1 MALTSTTVRVIIVI
15 FGLRR
20 WTFLFMSLCRSR
32 STLFGYAPWLP
43 SLATLAV
50 ELVAPFPLRT
60 MAMAIRCALAQLLP
74 SEVVPTPPG
83 PTNQNRL
90 IAEVADAAPLPR
102 FFSLCE
108 AGGQKVHRKKPAQR
122 WGGFSKAVVHHG
134 LQYVACMQELVCA
147 SVGFRW
153 MALGSPDPVGVL
165 GVVAPREKL
174 NRKLEAEQ
182 PMRVFGP

>member
-1 MALTSTTVRVIIVI
+1 
-15 FGLRR
+15 
-20 WTFLFMSLCRSR
+20 MSLCRSR

-50 ELVAPFPLRT
+50 ALVAPFPLRT

-83 PTNQNRL
+83 PTNQNCL
-90 IAEVADAAPLPR
+90 IAQVADAAHVPR
-102 FFSLCE
+102 FFSCCE
-108 AGGQKVHRKKPAQR
+108 AGGQKALRGWRPAQR
-122 WGGFSKAVVHHG
+122 WGGFSEAVVHHG
-134 LQYVACMQELVCA
+134 LQNVACMQELVCA

>member
-43 SLATLAV
+43 SLATMAV

-74 SEVVPTPPG
+74 SERGCSSSDTTGSDKSKLSDCSSCRRSSRAAIRFPLRGWRPEG
-83 PTNQNRL
+83 FARL
-90 IAEVADAAPLPR
+90 AAGATLGGILGGCGAPWSSERSVYAGTRLR
-102 FFSLCE
+102 FRGFSLDGTGLARSCWR
-108 AGGQKVHRKKPAQR
+108 A
-122 WGGFSKAVVHHG
+122 WGG
-134 LQYVACMQELVCA
+134 
-147 SVGFRW
+147 
-153 MALGSPDPVGVL
+153 GST
-165 GVVAPREKL
+165 R
-174 NRKLEAEQ
+174 EAE
-182 PMRVFGP
+182 